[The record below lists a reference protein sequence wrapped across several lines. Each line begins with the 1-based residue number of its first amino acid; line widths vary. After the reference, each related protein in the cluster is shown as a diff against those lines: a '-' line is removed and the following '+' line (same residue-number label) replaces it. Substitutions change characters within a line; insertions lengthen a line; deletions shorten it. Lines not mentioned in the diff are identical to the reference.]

1 MGNDR
6 VDQFLNSMGMGSN
19 GDPQSPPAPA
29 PQIPE
34 CPWDNIIQPRSSY
47 LVLGDVGTGKSGLC
61 HYLLERY
68 GQKYDLKPVVVGIPS
83 NKRRLLPDNFETLES
98 PDDLTKTENVCAFI
112 DEADIQLAIEDTKA
126 RKYVTNFLSLPRQRN
141 QILILAFH
149 FPRLVLVRYL
159 PFFAAF
165 LLKRPPYLIEFASKN
180 HNDAMSQMMVAAEER
195 FKELV
200 PPGWQP
206 KADQLQPEAVVK
218 HTYVVAPRIR
228 WQGMIEN
235 KLPSFWTQD
244 LSEVWSGTSIEPCAP
259 GEPVPQYS
267 TGLIATNEHTPISS
281 EMVARAVQKEQPNE
295 AHPDTSLWL
304 DPFTNIE
311 WYK

>member
-1 MGNDR
+1 MENNK
-6 VDQFLNSMGMGSN
+6 VDAFLNSMGMGQN
-19 GDPQSPPAPA
+19 GTPESEAPK

-34 CPWDNIIQPRSSY
+34 CPWDNIIQPKSSY
-47 LVLGDVGTGKSGLC
+47 LVLGDIGTGKSGLC

-68 GQKYDLKPVVVGIPS
+68 GRKYNLQPAVVGLPV
-83 NKRRLLPDNFETLES
+83 NKRKLLPDTFETLAS
-98 PDDLTKTENVCAFI
+98 PDDLTKTENVIAFV
-112 DEADIQLAIEDTKA
+112 DEADIQLSIEDTKA

-141 QILILAFH
+141 QTLILAFH

-180 HNDAMSQMMVAAEER
+180 HNDAMSQMMLAAEER

-206 KADQLQPEAVVK
+206 KADQLQPPSVVS

-235 KLPSFWTQD
+235 PLPSFWSQD
-244 LSEVWSGTSIEPCAP
+244 LSEVWSGTEIEPNSCSTINRI
-259 GEPVPQYS
+259 S
-267 TGLIATNEHTPISS
+267 TGLIATNEHTPISQ
-281 EMVARAVQKEQPNE
+281 EMVARAVQKEPPNE
-295 AHPDTSLWL
+295 THPDTSLWL